1 MQNELRIKDMHEIDY
16 NTGKDVNMLKDEE
29 IFAKK
34 KLQKNYLKP
43 QILAKIKPQFQFLEI
58 QS

>member
-43 QILAKIKPQFQFLEI
+43 QIFFYFG
-58 QS
+58 